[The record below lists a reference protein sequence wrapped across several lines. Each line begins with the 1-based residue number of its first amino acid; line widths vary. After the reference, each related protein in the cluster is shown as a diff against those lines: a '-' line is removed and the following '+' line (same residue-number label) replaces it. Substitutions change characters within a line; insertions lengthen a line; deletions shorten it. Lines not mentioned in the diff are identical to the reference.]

1 MIPRSP
7 SGRSMK
13 SMQGDLAINFADF
26 TDNFFSVTARNAKN
40 QMLAMLWLLATV
52 ISIKC
57 SKLKIVNSCAL
68 LKWVMTPKVHLVN
81 PCLPKTFDVND
92 YYKDA
97 RK

>member
-13 SMQGDLAINFADF
+13 SMQGDLAINFADV

-57 SKLKIVNSCAL
+57 SKRSKLKIVNSCAFTE
-68 LKWVMTPKVHLVN
+68 MG
-81 PCLPKTFDVND
+81 ND
-92 YYKDA
+92 A
-97 RK
+97 